1 MGKLSLELKKLTL
14 KAKQLFY
21 LLILG
26 NKFIE
31 NKFVAFFHF
40 YELNHSISPL
50 LLEKLT
56 IICYNLVTNE
66 KWRKLWGFLMQ

>member
-40 YELNHSISPL
+40 YELQSFYFTSHIGEINHNML
-50 LLEKLT
+50 
-56 IICYNLVTNE
+56 
-66 KWRKLWGFLMQ
+66 